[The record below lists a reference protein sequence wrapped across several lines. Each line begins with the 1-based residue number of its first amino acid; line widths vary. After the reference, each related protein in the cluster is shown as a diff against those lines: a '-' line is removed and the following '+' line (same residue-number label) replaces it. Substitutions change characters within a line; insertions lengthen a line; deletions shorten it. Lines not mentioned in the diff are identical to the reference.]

1 MSINLWEI
9 EEKLFGT
16 RSTFKENRLTNKVQ
30 DVVTQIVPAD
40 PKRLSLIIVNLGNN
54 SIFVAPANDVA
65 TTKGILLI
73 GGGGALTLT
82 LTDDFELVSA
92 SWFGICAAVDNEVY
106 ILEVVSEG
114 KQAKK

>member
-16 RSTFKENRLTNKVQ
+16 RSTFKENRLVDKVQ
-30 DVVTQIVPAD
+30 NTITQIVPSD
-40 PKRLSLIIVNLGNN
+40 PKRLSLIIVNLGNV

-65 TTKGILLI
+65 SSKGILLI

-92 SWFGICAAVDNEVY
+92 PWWGICAAPNNELYV
-106 ILEVVSEG
+106 LEVVSEG